1 MTDAIVPLEAG
12 RPKIITDDTIS
23 KLIEVFKIGSTD
35 TSACAYAGISR
46 DTYYRRCKEDQV
58 FSDKMEQAKN
68 YAIIA
73 ARHVVTNAIV
83 NEKDL
88 DTAKWYIEKHDI
100 KQPTNQQNT
109 QVNVFNMLKEKYTL
123 HKPTEG
129 ADVIVEEKHDEVH

>member
-1 MTDAIVPLEAG
+1 MLNSIVPLG
-12 RPKIITDDTIS
+12 RRTVIDEEVVA

-46 DTYYRRCKEDQV
+46 DTYYKRYKEDQV

-73 ARHVVTNAIV
+73 ARHVVINAII
-83 NEKDL
+83 EKGDL
-88 DTAKWYIEKHDI
+88 ETSKWYIERHDI

-129 ADVIVEEKHDEVH
+129 ADVIVEEKHDEVR